1 MKYNFL
7 LKILRFLVYVKRFFW
22 WTGEKLRNMLGSFFG
37 LIYRFFG
44 FFGYRSGLLL
54 KKAGLLS
61 GGDLIARD
69 IIQPLFFLLLLLVTI
84 PQTKFFTKKSIF
96 LPGQKT
102 IAFSLVGDSA
112 DYSFEEVT
120 FDSPGSRLTPN
131 YAWRS
136 GVISAEDNLATDEV
150 VYNQDLVG
158 TFAGGMAINKPLLM
172 AGAVTKSGSGRKESA
187 QYTVAAGDSLNS
199 IANKFGVNVS
209 TILWEN
215 NLTAKST
222 LRLGQVLSIPPAS
235 GVMYTVKKGDN
246 LGKIASVYGA
256 SMNDIIAFNNLASDG
271 HDLRIGERIMIP
283 GGIRQ
288 EIKSSVSIG
297 SKIASNNVVPKNGKK
312 YLTQEEI
319 NGSVVTPPAS
329 KQSAGASG
337 FVWPTAVHMVT
348 QYFSWKHHALDIAGP
363 FETPTYAAKAGVVEK
378 AQCGWNS
385 GYGCV
390 IIIDHGN
397 GVKTLYGHH
406 AKLLVSAGDHVET
419 GQTIGLMGNTGNVRG
434 ITGIHVHFEVIVNGA
449 RVNPLGYVR

>member
-7 LKILRFLVYVKRFFW
+7 LRILRFLVYIKRFFW
-22 WTGEKLRNMLGSFFG
+22 WTGKRLNLMLGSFF
-37 LIYRFFG
+37 LAFYRFFG
-44 FFGYRSGLLL
+44 LFVLRIGIFLKRFGLF
-54 KKAGLLS
+54 S

-69 IIQPLFFLLLLLVTI
+69 IIQPIIFLLLFLVTI
-84 PQTKFFTKKSIF
+84 PQTKFYIQKSIF

-102 IAFSLVGDSA
+102 IAFGLVGDSS

-120 FDSPGSRLTPN
+120 ADNQTNRLTPN
-131 YAWRS
+131 YAWRT
-136 GVISAEDNLATDEV
+136 GVITAEDNLATDEV

-158 TFAGGMAINKPLLM
+158 TFAGGMTINKPLLM
-172 AGAVTKSGSGRKESA
+172 PGAVSKNGSGRKDST
-187 QYTVAAGDSLNS
+187 QYIVVSGDSLNS
-199 IANKFGVNVS
+199 IAANFGVNVN
-209 TILWEN
+209 TVLWEN
-215 NLTAKST
+215 NLTVRSK
-222 LRLGQVLSIPPAS
+222 LKLGQVLSIPPAS

-246 LGKIASVYGA
+246 LGKIARVYGA
-256 SMNDIIAFNNLASDG
+256 NMGDIVVFNNLATDG
-271 HDLRIGERIMIP
+271 HDLRVGERIMIP

-288 EIKSSVSIG
+288 EAKVPVSSKLSTKN
-297 SKIASNNVVPKNGKK
+297 SPPKNGKK
-312 YLTQEEI
+312 YLTQEEVYGEVI
-319 NGSVVTPPAS
+319 TPPS
-329 KQSAGASG
+329 SGQSPSASG
-337 FVWPTAVHMVT
+337 FVWPTASHMIT
-348 QYFSWKHHALDIAGP
+348 QYFGWKHHALDIAGP

-397 GVKTLYGHH
+397 GIKTLYGHH
-406 AKLLVSAGDHVET
+406 ARLLVSPGDQVET